1 MPDGT
6 LARSQVQELDIVRT
20 NDGLAEISDKLRA
33 YKTFALDTE
42 FVGERT
48 YLPTLSLV
56 QIATV
61 DWIVLIDPISI
72 SNLDPF
78 WELVADPDIEKVL
91 HAAREDLRLAC
102 VNSGLAPRSIFD
114 TQVAAGFVGL
124 PQYPISY
131 AKLVEALTGVR
142 LSKSETRSEWDKR
155 PLTPEQIRYAK
166 DDVRYL
172 LEIRDKLA
180 NVISKLDRTDWFVEE
195 MGRFSDPTYYVTD
208 PEDVY
213 LKIRGPRA
221 GMGARQTAILR
232 AVAAWREREAAEL
245 NVPARTI
252 LRDETLT
259 EIALRPPSHLSEF
272 KRLRN
277 FPAGDEVS
285 IGPPILAEIQAAKRL
300 SEPDLPA
307 PLASLGETET
317 PTQKA
322 FSDLA
327 FALAT
332 IHAQSNRL
340 SPELLL
346 SRAAASDLTLG
357 RNNSLL
363 MNGWRKD
370 LIGNTLQQL
379 LDGKLDV
386 RIKVQGGAPK
396 LEFSDSE

>member
-6 LARSQVQELDIVRT
+6 MAGSAIQELEIVRT
-20 NDGLAEISDKLRA
+20 NDGLAEISEKLRS
-33 YKTFALDTE
+33 YERFALDTE

-131 AKLVEALTGVR
+131 AKLVEAITGVR

-172 LEIRDKLA
+172 LEIRNKLG
-180 NVISKLDRTDWFVEE
+180 NVIEKLGRTDWFVEE
-195 MGRFSDPTYYVTD
+195 MGRFSDPGYYITD

-213 LKIRGPRA
+213 LKLRGPRS
-221 GMGARQTAILR
+221 GMGARQTAVLR
-232 AVAAWREREAAEL
+232 AVAAWREREASEM

-259 EIALRPPSHLSEF
+259 EIALRPPTHLSEY

-277 FPAGDEVS
+277 FPAGDEVT
-285 IGPPILAEIQAAKRL
+285 IGPHILAEIQAVRRL
-300 SEPDLPA
+300 TEDELPA

-317 PTQKA
+317 PAQKA

-332 IHAQSNRL
+332 IHAQANRL
-340 SPELLL
+340 SPELVL

-357 RNNSLL
+357 KDASLL
-363 MNGWRKD
+363 LNGWRKD
-370 LIGNTLQQL
+370 LVGYTLQQL
-379 LDGKLDV
+379 LEGKVDV
-386 RIKVQGGAPK
+386 RIKVEGGVPK
-396 LEFSDSE
+396 LEFNEP